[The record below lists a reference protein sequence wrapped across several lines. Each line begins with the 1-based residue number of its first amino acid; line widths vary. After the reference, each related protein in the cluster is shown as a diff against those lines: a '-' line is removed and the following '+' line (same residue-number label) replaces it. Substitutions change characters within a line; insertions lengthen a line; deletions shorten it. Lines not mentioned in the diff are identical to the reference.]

1 MNDLKWPVHGTVL
14 IEKDIPIFYV
24 MPSSVYDIFKISSK
38 FPHHGLWSIGGC
50 EVFDDSPENTMEL
63 VCSDCNNATK
73 QLE

>member
-1 MNDLKWPVHGTVL
+1 MKDSKCSVHGTAL
-14 IEKDIPIFYV
+14 IEKDVPIFYG
-24 MPSSVYDIFKISSK
+24 MPSDDSDIFKISSK

-63 VCSDCNNATK
+63 VCSDCNDAAK